1 MKGKLYNPHAAS
13 APYIK
18 WKNPEIRISQKKILY
33 IWDTSIPES
42 WKNMSKT
49 KKIPMIKVGQ
59 KNKNTLQFLE
69 ETQKYISCITKPM
82 IFEEHSK
89 LNEDRMDRKKLPK
102 SLQINPFIESFY
114 KTEHLSS
121 QTCDRK
127 VFFGKSFSK
136 DQGLI
141 LLRKKIYKNT
151 KKQKSETIFSFKGR
165 VKEKEEVVGKKK
177 FDIFSSF

>member
-1 MKGKLYNPHAAS
+1 MKGKLYNPKAAS
-13 APYIK
+13 APYIR
-18 WKNPEIRISQKKILY
+18 WKNPEIRLSQKKILY

-42 WKNMSKT
+42 WKNIGKE
-49 KKIPMIKVGQ
+49 KKIPLIKVGQ

-82 IFEEHSK
+82 IFEENSK
-89 LNEDRMDRKKLPK
+89 FQESRIDRKKLPK
-102 SLQINPFIESFY
+102 SLQINQCLDSFY
-114 KTEHLSS
+114 KAEPLSS

-127 VFFGKSFSK
+127 VFYGRSFQK

-141 LLRKKIYKNT
+141 LLRKRIYK
-151 KKQKSETIFSFKGR
+151 
-165 VKEKEEVVGKKK
+165 KEKKDKLGSVLSLKSRVREEVVSKKK